1 MGSLR
6 QFDEGSEGVGISLRC
21 RHGGVAT
28 AGRSQPR
35 GHLQRFCKGIKATK
49 NDTDRRGGERG
60 GRTGG
65 EGVEN
70 QTQRERRKTEGRGR
84 VARHRNRRKAEQ
96 CAVTVAV
103 LETNDTYTVI
113 VVREATN
120 TTCHLHGTR
129 LAVSIE
135 DVAKSSIPR
144 RRECMN
150 PDVCRSQKKQ
160 THAKVKWCQTQE
172 GRSRVPLASYE
183 GRKSNYGTEDIHALF
198 VANGIKGNVKCD
210 KRARV

>member
-6 QFDEGSEGVGISLRC
+6 QFDEGSEGVGIIPRC
-21 RHGGVAT
+21 RHGGVAA

-35 GHLQRFCKGIKATK
+35 GHLQRFWGGEACKGRKATK

-65 EGVEN
+65 EGGEH
-70 QTQRERRKTEGRGR
+70 QTQRERRKTEGIGR
-84 VARHRNRRKAEQ
+84 VARHRNLRRAEQ

-103 LETNDTYTVI
+103 QETNDTNTVI
-113 VVREATN
+113 VFREATN

-144 RRECMN
+144 
-150 PDVCRSQKKQ
+150 
-160 THAKVKWCQTQE
+160 
-172 GRSRVPLASYE
+172 GR
-183 GRKSNYGTEDIHALF
+183 
-198 VANGIKGNVKCD
+198 
-210 KRARV
+210 

>member
-21 RHGGVAT
+21 RHGGVAK

-35 GHLQRFCKGIKATK
+35 GHLQKVLGEACKGRMATK

-70 QTQRERRKTEGRGR
+70 QTQRERRKTESIGR
-84 VARHRNRRKAEQ
+84 VARHRNLRGAEQ

-103 LETNDTYTVI
+103 QEANDTNTVI
-113 VVREATN
+113 VFREATN

-144 RRECMN
+144 
-150 PDVCRSQKKQ
+150 
-160 THAKVKWCQTQE
+160 
-172 GRSRVPLASYE
+172 GR
-183 GRKSNYGTEDIHALF
+183 
-198 VANGIKGNVKCD
+198 
-210 KRARV
+210 